1 MASCN
6 ERMAFICHRQINAI
20 KAQVGMHMEYI
31 ITNSIRLYH
40 ARGSRVLVER
50 LQKKL
55 QCNGME
61 GVVVKMNDPRMCIP
75 LGHQKNRHCMLKR
88 MRPQWR
94 NCLLD
99 CRRAM
104 AKEAA

>member
-31 ITNSIRLYH
+31 FTNSIRLYH

-61 GVVVKMNDPRMCIP
+61 GVVVKMNDPRMRIP
-75 LGHQKNRHCMLKR
+75 LGHQKNYTR

-94 NCLLD
+94 KFLLD

-104 AKEAA
+104 AREAA